1 MICPLYKIK
10 RTVSWKYTTGILVD
24 NMFCEITEEI
34 DEDTHWFINTEEQK
48 EKIRNIIQ
56 YQKSLYRSSAS
67 SSLSSSAASTS
78 SFSSP
83 HKSRSLLG
91 LMKGGSTS
99 MRRLFDMEHTSLA
112 NHFEFY
118 TGSPITK
125 PISLWDSDSERDFQ
139 DPWALIKE
147 VGSTRFVGTDRES
160 ELASKGSNVDG
171 DLGFHNRNLD
181 SGNRKLS
188 RKKSFRRLPRF
199 GLWRCGRFRFPL
211 RFRRLKIRIW
221 GRLSR

>member
-1 MICPLYKIK
+1 
-10 RTVSWKYTTGILVD
+10 
-24 NMFCEITEEI
+24 
-34 DEDTHWFINTEEQK
+34 
-48 EKIRNIIQ
+48 
-56 YQKSLYRSSAS
+56 
-67 SSLSSSAASTS
+67 
-78 SFSSP
+78 
-83 HKSRSLLG
+83 
-91 LMKGGSTS
+91 

>member
-1 MICPLYKIK
+1 ML
-10 RTVSWKYTTGILVD
+10 S
-24 NMFCEITEEI
+24 EITEEK
-34 DEDTHWFINTEEQK
+34 DEDTHWFINTEKQK

-56 YQKSLYRSSAS
+56 YQKSVYGSSTS
-67 SSLSSSAASTS
+67 SSLSPSAESSS
-78 SFSSP
+78 SFTSP

-112 NHFEFY
+112 THFDFY
-118 TGSPITK
+118 SGSPITK
-125 PISLWDSDSERDFQ
+125 TISLWDTDSERDFQ
-139 DPWALIKE
+139 DHWALIKE
-147 VGSTRFVGTDRES
+147 VGSTPFVGTDRES

-171 DLGFHNRNLD
+171 DFVSHNMNFN
-181 SGNRKLS
+181 SGNRKLT

-211 RFRRLKIRIW
+211 RFRRLKVRIW
-221 GRLSR
+221 GRLFR